1 MGFILVEQTQTSVEH
16 TKFSLLYFVEHN
28 QTMLVEHNHTMPV
41 EHTNVT
47 RDYSMRKVPLG
58 LRKNRSLTSLYD
70 PCYDPP
76 WDCLYENIGSN
87 HKPYQVANIH
97 SFFDLIFGVII
108 HVSSEVSCANV

>member
-47 RDYSMRKVPLG
+47 RYFDHCLLEMQSNF
-58 LRKNRSLTSLYD
+58 KNRIRYRYGYLAKITV
-70 PCYDPP
+70 P
-76 WDCLYENIGSN
+76 
-87 HKPYQVANIH
+87 
-97 SFFDLIFGVII
+97 
-108 HVSSEVSCANV
+108 

>member
-47 RDYSMRKVPLG
+47 RPTPFQFSEQQK
-58 LRKNRSLTSLYD
+58 KN
-70 PCYDPP
+70 
-76 WDCLYENIGSN
+76 
-87 HKPYQVANIH
+87 A
-97 SFFDLIFGVII
+97 F
-108 HVSSEVSCANV
+108 

>member
-47 RDYSMRKVPLG
+47 RRNSFLNHRTNARVFYLLKLSRNV
-58 LRKNRSLTSLYD
+58 
-70 PCYDPP
+70 
-76 WDCLYENIGSN
+76 SN
-87 HKPYQVANIH
+87 SNAKKLFRRF
-97 SFFDLIFGVII
+97 S
-108 HVSSEVSCANV
+108 

>member
-47 RDYSMRKVPLG
+47 RKMEFRPLF
-58 LRKNRSLTSLYD
+58 SA
-70 PCYDPP
+70 
-76 WDCLYENIGSN
+76 
-87 HKPYQVANIH
+87 HPYIFA
-97 SFFDLIFGVII
+97 SFFGPPFFGPP
-108 HVSSEVSCANV
+108 